1 MQLKHYCKG
10 RFRTIRK
17 QRRLFHHRTWLVMK
31 LTIIILLAACLQV
44 SAKGFSQT
52 ITLTGKDL
60 SLEKIFKEVK
70 RQSGYLFVY
79 RDEWLKQAKNVDV
92 SISNGTV
99 EQVLDYCFKGQ
110 PLTYSIVDKTV
121 VVRLKEEEKK
131 ADSTPVI
138 KLTGK
143 VTDKSTGKPLE
154 GASVMIKYS
163 KTGTSTNGDGMFVIE
178 INNPAVVLVVLF
190 TGYKATEIPVA
201 GRIRLDIELEPAT
214 SNLDEVVTIAYGQTT
229 NRFNTGSISKI
240 NSGDIEREP
249 IANPLA
255 ALAGNVPGLTIVQ
268 TSGLPGAGFNIQ
280 IRGRNSIDNGNDPL
294 YVIDGVPFNG
304 NNPGLIFGPYSNV
317 SLFNSINPGDIES
330 IEVLKDADATAIY
343 GSRGANGVILITTKK
358 GRPGKTNISFSA
370 YTGIGNITRSIP
382 LLNTQE
388 YLLMRREAFNND
400 DVEATST
407 TAPDLFLWDTTRY
420 TDWTKELIGGT
431 SSINDIQASVSGGSD
446 QTQFLLGAGYHR
458 ETTVYPGDFADIR
471 PSVHFN
477 LTHSTANKKLT
488 LNLSASYSNDKNNL
502 PLTDV
507 TGYLWS
513 PPDAPEPY
521 DSSGKLNWAGGTFD
535 NPYSKFAQKY
545 NSTIDNL
552 ISSFYLKYK
561 IIDGLQFNINAGYNN
576 SYTNQS
582 YIVPQ
587 STQNPRYNP
596 SSSATFSNNNIK
608 SWIAE
613 PNLTYIHV
621 FKNTRL
627 EGLFGSTW
635 QQQTSDGNTISAS
648 GYASESQM
656 RSPDGATYVNVDSK
670 FSQYNYMA
678 LYARIN
684 LQVSNKYLLNLSGRR
699 DGSSRFGPGRQF
711 ANFGAVGV
719 GWIFS
724 EESWVRKNLSFLS
737 FGKLRGSYGTSG
749 NDQIGNYQYLDSW
762 RSAVYSFVSAAY
774 SGINGLTPSRLYNPD
789 YAWEENKK
797 IEAALELGFMHDR
810 LQVNV
815 NYFQN
820 RSSNQL
826 INASLP
832 GQTGFS
838 SIIENFPAVVQ
849 NSGFEFMIRSVN
861 LKSKTWEWTSSF
873 NLSLYRNKLIS
884 FPGLETSS
892 YANSYI
898 IGQPLSIKKLYHFT
912 GVDPTT
918 GIYTF
923 ASTEYPK
930 GLTRVKDLT
939 PSFYGGF
946 KNSIRYKRLQL
957 DFLFQFTKQLGRSF
971 TAGRSNSAPGMMY
984 NVPKNVLS
992 RWQNPGDN
1000 TDIQKYTATY
1010 SPAEVAYNYYA
1021 YQSDAIYVDASFIR
1035 LKNVSISYSLPSS
1048 WLSKFRIS
1056 QLLVYLRGQNLLT
1069 ITSFPGS
1076 DPENDV
1082 LGSSMPPL
1090 KIFTGGIQFNF

>member
-10 RFRTIRK
+10 RFRNIRK
-17 QRRLFHHRTWLVMK
+17 QQRLIHHRTWLVMK
-31 LTIIILLAACLQV
+31 LTIIIMLAACLQV

-52 ITLTGKDL
+52 VTLTGKNIP
-60 SLEKIFKEVK
+60 LEKVFKEVK

-79 RDEWLKQAKNVDV
+79 RDEWLKQAKKIDV
-92 SISNGTV
+92 SITNGTV
-99 EQVLDYCFKGQ
+99 KQVLDYCFTDQ

-131 ADSTPVI
+131 VDSIPII

-154 GASVMIKYS
+154 GASVYLKYS
-163 KTGTSTNGDGMFVIE
+163 KIGTSTNDEGLFVLGVNRTGFI
-178 INNPAVVLVVLF
+178 LVVSY
-190 TGYKATEIPVA
+190 TGYKTLEFPFD
-201 GRIRLDIELEPAT
+201 GRMELDIKLEPSA
-214 SNLDEVVTIAYGQTT
+214 SELDNVVMIAYGQTT

-358 GRPGKTNISFSA
+358 GKPGKTNISFSA

-388 YLLMRREAFNND
+388 YLQMRKEAFRNDNIEPNN
-400 DVEATST
+400 VN
-407 TAPDLFLWDTTRY
+407 APDLFLWDTTRY

-431 SSINDIQASVSGGSD
+431 SSINDIQASISGGTD

-458 ETTVYPGDFADIR
+458 ETTVYPGGFADIR
-471 PSVHFN
+471 PSIHFN

-513 PPDAPEPY
+513 PPNAPEPY
-521 DSSGKLNWAGGTFD
+521 DSSGKLNWAGGTFN
-535 NPYSKFAQKY
+535 NPYALFAQKY
-545 NSTIDNL
+545 NSAIDNL

-596 SSSATFSNNNIK
+596 SGSATFSNNSIK

-648 GYASESQM
+648 GYASETQM
-656 RSPDGATYVNVDSK
+656 NSPDGATYVNVDSK

-711 ANFGAVGV
+711 ASFGAVGV

-724 EESWVRKNLSFLS
+724 EESWVKKKLSFLS

-762 RSAVYSFVSAAY
+762 RSAVYSFISAAY
-774 SGINGLTPSRLYNPD
+774 GGINGLTPSRLYNPD

-797 IEAALELGFMHDR
+797 IEAALELGFIHDR

-815 NYFQN
+815 NYFRN

-849 NSGFEFMIRSVN
+849 NSGFEFMIKSVN
-861 LKSKTWEWTSSF
+861 LKSKTLEWTSSF

-912 GVDPTT
+912 GVDPAT

-930 GLTRVKDLT
+930 GLTSVKDLT

-946 KNSIRYKRLQL
+946 RNSISYKRFQL

-971 TAGRSNSAPGMMY
+971 TAGNSISAPGMMY

-1010 SPAEVAYNYYA
+1010 SPASVAYNYYA
-1021 YQSDAIYVDASFIR
+1021 YQSDATYVDASFIR